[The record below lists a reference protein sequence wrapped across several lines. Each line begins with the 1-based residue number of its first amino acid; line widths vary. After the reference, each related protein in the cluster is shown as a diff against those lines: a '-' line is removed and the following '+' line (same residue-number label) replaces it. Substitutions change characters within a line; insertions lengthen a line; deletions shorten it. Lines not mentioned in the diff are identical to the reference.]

1 MGSHQAEGQKT
12 HSHERE
18 FDMAVEPATL
28 TVPLQVLGS
37 CPGCTDAVVA
47 DANAVRYADDWY
59 HLRCALERQAEQD
72 S

>member
-1 MGSHQAEGQKT
+1 
-12 HSHERE
+12 
-18 FDMAVEPATL
+18 MAVEPATL